1 MLPVRFRPVSL
12 AKHLPWMVLMALA
25 FLTPRLFAA
34 TASAE
39 ALSSIQRVKDA
50 WENAFYAIP
59 PESQEAALE
68 PLRVQSLQLIDQ
80 YPDFAEPFILG
91 ALVECSLAANA
102 SGFGALSHVRK
113 ARDLALKALAINP
126 LAFEGSAYV
135 ILGNLYYRLPGW
147 PLSFGDN
154 RIARSY
160 LETAVRLYPKGLD
173 SNFFYGDFLLEE
185 SSPAAALPYLEKADE
200 APIRNDSRL
209 SDMKLKEELRVSMK
223 LARGDKVET
232 QGFYNQFLNALG
244 AR

>member
-1 MLPVRFRPVSL
+1 MFSL
-12 AKHLPWMVLMALA
+12 AFTLVAP
-25 FLTPRLFAA
+25 TIDAA
-34 TASAE
+34 TASPE
-39 ALSSIQRVKDA
+39 ALASVQQAKDA
-50 WENAFYAIP
+50 WENAFYTIP

-68 PLRVQSLQLIDQ
+68 PLRAQSLRLIDQ
-80 YPDFAEPFILG
+80 YPDLAEPYILG
-91 ALVECSLAANA
+91 ALIECSLAANA
-102 SGFGALSHVRK
+102 GGFSALSHVKK

-126 LAFEGSAYV
+126 MAFEASAYV

-154 RIARSY
+154 RIAKSY
-160 LETAVRLYPKGLD
+160 LETAVRLYPRGLD

-185 SSPAAALPYLEKADE
+185 SSPAAALPYLEKAE
-200 APIRNDSRL
+200 AAPIRKDSRL

-223 LARGDKVET
+223 LARGDKVDT